1 MSVEATQK
9 QPDNGSMNQNLGWKV
24 NKIFFK
30 KYLLFFTLCFSVSFI
45 ILSLTLDLW
54 NKKRE
59 FPTLLQ
65 YKVQ

>member
-30 KYLLFFTLCFSVSFI
+30 KYLLSFHIVFLCQLHHPISDFRSM
-45 ILSLTLDLW
+45 
-54 NKKRE
+54 E
-59 FPTLLQ
+59 
-65 YKVQ
+65 